1 MQQMYEGQIARLRF
15 ESQKG
20 QAERAAHQQRVARE
34 LLSPMAVAHD
44 GALTTLNFLPQHC
57 ATYRHPQHGTGRG
70 GGARD
75 ISQERMQAGA
85 SLFKRKLGIF
95 YLHFICPSEA
105 PNRMRLFQMTEH
117 RHGCNSSP
125 SSISISKPRDYMLYN

>member
-70 GGARD
+70 GGKRH
-75 ISQERMQAGA
+75 ITRTHA
-85 SLFKRKLGIF
+85 SRGFTFQKETGHILFT
-95 YLHFICPSEA
+95 LHLPFRSPESNEA
-105 PNRMRLFQMTEH
+105 IPDDRT
-117 RHGCNSSP
+117 SSWLQLLP
-125 SSISISKPRDYMLYN
+125 VVNKHF

>member
-20 QAERAAHQQRVARE
+20 QAERAAHQQRVAHE

-70 GGARD
+70 GG
-75 ISQERMQAGA
+75 QETYHKNACKQG
-85 SLFKRKLGIF
+85 
-95 YLHFICPSEA
+95 LHFSKGNWAYFIY
-105 PNRMRLFQMTEH
+105 T
-117 RHGCNSSP
+117 SSALQ
-125 SSISISKPRDYMLYN
+125 KPRIE